1 MENEN
6 KKQSRKKFISLGIS
20 SAALLATFRFLNF
33 KKKDKKPTTV
43 KMLTQDGKLVEVE
56 IAALPTK
63 KKKITNKEMQSWVKK
78 NGIL

>member
-33 KKKDKKPTTV
+33 KRKEKQPATV
-43 KMLTQDGKLVEVE
+43 KMLTQDGKLVEVA
-56 IAALPTK
+56 ISALPSK

-78 NGIL
+78 NSAL